1 MKYEPEVFAPEFDG
15 MVNLS
20 ELAPEALTLVSSA
33 GIAAPG
39 RMPELS
45 PYVPVILDAESKST
59 HLITPGCAHRVE
71 KFWLPGGGGGGVPA
85 TVTVAEALPLL
96 LPDPEQVRE

>member
-1 MKYEPEVFAPEFDG
+1 
-15 MVNLS
+15 MVNFS
-20 ELAPEALTLVSSA
+20 EPVPEALTPVSMD
-33 GIAAPG
+33 GVVAPVV
-39 RMPELS
+39 MPELL
-45 PYVPVILDAESKST
+45 PYVPAILDAESKST

-71 KFWLPGGGGGGVPA
+71 KFWLAGGGGGGVPA